1 MQALPVFLINTDL
14 FYSVVTFF
22 ILKAGWSSSA
32 KESDK
37 LCLEEKSVIVR
48 LTFFLNQTILNQIL
62 LYSVYICLSVKL
74 ESLIIFIAL
83 EMVLSPHSPQR
94 YWLKI

>member
-1 MQALPVFLINTDL
+1 MQTLPVFLINTDL

-22 ILKAGWSSSA
+22 ILKAGWNSSA

-37 LCLEEKSVIVR
+37 LCLEEKR
-48 LTFFLNQTILNQIL
+48 HCQTFFKNQTILNKIL

-83 EMVLSPHSPQR
+83 EMVLSPTPPEGIG
-94 YWLKI
+94 LKLNI